1 MRICV
6 TGASGTAGRATVAD
20 LLAHGYDVRATD
32 VAPAPADLGVPLLQ
46 ADLTDYGQT
55 VEVLHGVD
63 AVVHLANIPAP
74 GLRTPA
80 VTLTANTAMNSNVF
94 LAAAQLGLWRVV
106 WASSETTLGLPFE
119 TPPRY
124 APVDEDHYPVPTS
137 TYALS
142 KVVGETMAG
151 HISEWSGIPFV
162 ALRFSNIFMTEEYAL
177 LPSAAWND
185 VAERRWNLWGYI
197 DVRDVAT
204 ACRHALDAQ
213 VTGARAYIIA
223 AADTVMPQ
231 PSAEL
236 LRDQFPGVEL
246 IRDVGE
252 FGTLLAID
260 RAREE
265 LDWVPQH
272 SWREAIDDPGRAPR
286 TG

>member
-20 LLAHGYDVRATD
+20 LLAQGYEVRATD
-32 VAPAPADLGVPLLQ
+32 VAPEPADLGAPLLR

-80 VTLTANTAMNSNVF
+80 VTFTANTAMNSNVF
-94 LAAAQLGLWRVV
+94 LGAALLGLRRVV
-106 WASSETTLGLPFE
+106 WASSETTLGLPFD

-124 APVDEDHYPVPTS
+124 APVDEDHYPLPTT

-162 ALRFSNIFMTEEYAL
+162 ALRFSNIFMPEDYAL

-204 ACRHALDAQ
+204 ACRRALEAQ
-213 VTGARAYIIA
+213 LTGARKYIIA
-223 AADTVMPQ
+223 AADTVMPR

-246 IRDVGE
+246 NRDVGE

-272 SWREAIDDPGRAPR
+272 SWRDTIEAPPS